1 MCVCVCAAEV
11 TDSINRRR
19 HFLSLWRS
27 SEQIGCH
34 RNESPFSHSGILWGF
49 DNVITHSILRALPP
63 PSPSLSLFLWRVS
76 YKPFSF
82 QWSHDVNER
91 KSNDSVVTQPWAERT
106 HTHTHTHTVDCLF
119 RTHLTK
125 RNHSFCPSDQILAL
139 DFHACWRVVDPNLFP
154 SLPIPLS
161 NWYCRLYA
169 QSLVFHYVI
178 IFLLQLLGNGGG
190 GG

>member
-1 MCVCVCAAEV
+1 M
-11 TDSINRRR
+11 TRWLHN
-19 HFLSLWRS
+19 H
-27 SEQIGCH
+27 EQ
-34 RNESPFSHSGILWGF
+34 RE
-49 DNVITHSILRALPP
+49 
-63 PSPSLSLFLWRVS
+63 
-76 YKPFSF
+76 
-82 QWSHDVNER
+82 
-91 KSNDSVVTQPWAERT
+91 

-190 GG
+190 EGKQQKNGKKREDKDQETLAG